1 MLGFPVALKINSP
14 DISHKSEV
22 DGMRFDLH
30 NDQEVL
36 VAYEE
41 ILTAVKAA
49 KPEANLL
56 GVTVQTQEQ
65 KAICE
70 LIVGSKRDPD
80 FGPLILFGAGG
91 EFTEVLEDS
100 AVDLPPLNLLL
111 ARRLIE
117 KTRVSRVLKG
127 YRNLPPS
134 NLDQLAEILVRISQL
149 VTDFPEI
156 VELDVNPL
164 LAVKGG
170 FVAVDA
176 RLIVEPTT
184 VPAPRHLIIAPYPN
198 QYESDWLLRD
208 GTPVLLR
215 PMKPEDEP
223 LVSDFLGKCSE
234 ETIYF
239 RYFKLIKK
247 WTHEMLIRFTQVSG
261 DLGFYFHPIQQ
272 ITDRFPYNMQGNTV
286 LQRDWRG
293 WDWCRGGFW
302 YRRGFFDR
310 RLIRILRVRIFN
322 RQADTRQAGAKSEN
336 PPATFIEDFDINGF
350 NR

>member
-1 MLGFPVALKINSP
+1 M
-14 DISHKSEV
+14 
-22 DGMRFDLH
+22 
-30 NDQEVL
+30 
-36 VAYEE
+36 
-41 ILTAVKAA
+41 
-49 KPEANLL
+49 

-127 YRNLPPS
+127 YRNVPPS

-176 RLIVEPTT
+176 RLIVEPTDGAGPPPSHHRPLSQP
-184 VPAPRHLIIAPYPN
+184 VRERLDAQGRHPGVA
-198 QYESDWLLRD
+198 
-208 GTPVLLR
+208 
-215 PMKPEDEP
+215 
-223 LVSDFLGKCSE
+223 
-234 ETIYF
+234 
-239 RYFKLIKK
+239 
-247 WTHEMLIRFTQVSG
+247 
-261 DLGFYFHPIQQ
+261 
-272 ITDRFPYNMQGNTV
+272 
-286 LQRDWRG
+286 
-293 WDWCRGGFW
+293 
-302 YRRGFFDR
+302 
-310 RLIRILRVRIFN
+310 
-322 RQADTRQAGAKSEN
+322 AG
-336 PPATFIEDFDINGF
+336 P
-350 NR
+350 